1 MKNIRAIIIDDEI
14 SSTETFS
21 IELGMYCP
29 QVEILAKCN
38 SAAEGLSK
46 IASLKP
52 DLVFLDVEMPWMNGF
67 ELLQQIEKIDFEVV
81 FVTAHDAFALKA
93 FKVSAADY
101 LLKPIKKEELIA
113 AVDRVVERLARTES
127 ANNIESLLTNINFL
141 QLNIPKISF
150 ATSDGIEFLSIPD
163 ILYCESDNNYTCI
176 YNADGSKLLVSKAL
190 KQIESML
197 EDYHFLR
204 IHQSYLI
211 NLRHIK
217 KYQRGQGGS
226 VILTN
231 GKELP
236 VARARKDIVINRLS
250 EN

>member
-1 MKNIRAIIIDDEI
+1 MKTIKAIIIDDEI
-14 SSTETFS
+14 SSTETFA

-38 SAAEGLSK
+38 SAADGLSK
-46 IASLKP
+46 IAKLKP

-67 ELLQQIEKIDFEVV
+67 ELLEQIEKIDFEVV

-101 LLKPIKKEELIA
+101 LLKPIKKEELVS
-113 AVDRVVERLARTES
+113 AVERVRERLAKSES
-127 ANNIESLLTNINFL
+127 ANSIESLLSNVNFL
-141 QLNIPKISF
+141 QLNIAKISF

-163 ILYCESDNNYTCI
+163 IIYCESDNNYTFI
-176 YNADGSKLLVSKAL
+176 YNLDGSRLLVSKTL
-190 KQIESML
+190 KQIENIL

-217 KYQRGQGGS
+217 KYHRGQGGS
-226 VILTN
+226 VVLAN

-236 VARARKDIVINRLS
+236 VARARKDIVLNRLS
-250 EN
+250 